1 MISKTCRA
9 SQQCK
14 KVIKQFLND
23 RNTNNQCYICL
34 GAHQTFI
41 FTEGGG
47 KQLFYYRET
56 ITNSVTQSHFHCSN
70 KSNMSF
76 CNLACFECE
85 AALTIITQT
94 PRKSDALV
102 NALSCSSLIMFTQ
115 QQSTV
120 SQPWSVPSLHSM
132 LRSIHCLNTRT
143 SRSTYCT
150 DGNQILHG
158 ESYKNKNHIVCNI
171 ATRFSKLTMKGCQ
184 CWSTV

>member
-14 KVIKQFLND
+14 KVIKQFFND
-23 RNTNNQCYICL
+23 RNTNSQCYICL

-94 PRKSDALV
+94 PRKSDALG

-120 SQPWSVPSLHSM
+120 K
-132 LRSIHCLNTRT
+132 
-143 SRSTYCT
+143 STLISAFTTQYVEKHP
-150 DGNQILHG
+150 LFKH
-158 ESYKNKNHIVCNI
+158 KNKPQHILYRWESDFTWRILQKQEPYC
-171 ATRFSKLTMKGCQ
+171 L
-184 CWSTV
+184 

>member
-1 MISKTCRA
+1 MGFLYGLRLPPCLLSWFAPENEGLGYADFLPTHGFSFIILLVMISKTCRA

-14 KVIKQFLND
+14 KVIKQFFND
-23 RNTNNQCYICL
+23 RNTNSQCYICL

-76 CNLACFECE
+76 CNLVCFECE

-94 PRKSDALV
+94 PRKSDALG

-120 SQPWSVPSLHSM
+120 SQP
-132 LRSIHCLNTRT
+132 
-143 SRSTYCT
+143 
-150 DGNQILHG
+150 
-158 ESYKNKNHIVCNI
+158 
-171 ATRFSKLTMKGCQ
+171 
-184 CWSTV
+184 